1 MRNFEKNTR
10 TNKAA
15 YGEVVERKGSK
26 RNKTL
31 RGQSMKRAWVEEA

>member
-1 MRNFEKNTR
+1 MRNFEKSTR

-26 RNKTL
+26 RNKTQ
-31 RGQSMKRAWVEEA
+31 RGASTKRMWQEAE